1 MESGK
6 SGTDEPM
13 CRAGTETQTYGC
25 TDLGVGVGEGSG
37 KNWEVGFAIYT
48 LLYVKQIASG
58 DLLDST
64 GSSAQC
70 SVATSRGG
78 VGEGR

>member
-25 TDLGVGVGEGSG
+25 TDLGVGEGSG

-48 LLYVKQIASG
+48 LLYVK
-58 DLLDST
+58 
-64 GSSAQC
+64 
-70 SVATSRGG
+70 
-78 VGEGR
+78 